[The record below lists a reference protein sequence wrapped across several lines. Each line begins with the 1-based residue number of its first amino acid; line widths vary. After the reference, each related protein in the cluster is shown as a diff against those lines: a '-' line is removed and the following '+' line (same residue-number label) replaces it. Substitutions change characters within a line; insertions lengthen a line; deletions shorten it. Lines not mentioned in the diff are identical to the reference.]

1 MAAQQGAKEQGKDV
15 QVVLWMEGE
24 RGPRFPLDTAAIEA
38 AGGVTRF
45 VACRTDAERLE
56 AVAGARLLVA
66 AHIKITE
73 DLYRAG
79 PQLAGII
86 RTGIG
91 LDTVDIPAA
100 TRHGVCIAHVPDF
113 CYDEVADSAWAL
125 LLAVARKLP
134 EAGRRVRSGEWVP
147 SNLLPVYSLRG
158 RTLGLVAF
166 GHIARKVAERGR
178 AFGLR
183 LVAFDPYVDEAAM
196 AREGV
201 EKATFEDLLGR
212 SDIVSLHTPL
222 TPETRGLMNAAA
234 FARMKPGAILINTSR
249 GPVVD
254 EAALIDALRTGRL
267 AGAGLDVLAVEPPAP
282 DNPLFAME
290 NVVVTPHSSST
301 TVEALED
308 LTRKVNMQIV
318 QMLRGEWPTYLANRA
333 VQTQP
338 NARLTAGRTVLR
350 VSDTGGRDAPASP
363 RSGGTSG
370 RDAPASPRSGGTSG
384 RDAPASGG
392 AVPS

>member
-1 MAAQQGAKEQGKDV
+1 MAKQ

-24 RGPRFPLDTAAIEA
+24 QGPRFALDTAGIER

-45 VACRTDAERLE
+45 VACKTDAERLE
-56 AVAGARLLVA
+56 AVAGARILVA
-66 AHIKITE
+66 AHTKITE
-73 DLYRAG
+73 DLYQAG
-79 PQLAGII
+79 SRLAGVI

-113 CYDEVADSAWAL
+113 CYDEVADSTWTL

-147 SNLLPVYSLRG
+147 NNLLPVHSLRG

-166 GHIARKVAERGR
+166 GHIGRKVAERGR
-178 AFGLR
+178 AFGMR
-183 LVAFDPYVDEAAM
+183 IVAADPYVDEAAM
-196 AREGV
+196 AKDGV
-201 EKATFEDLLGR
+201 EKVSLEDLLGR
-212 SDIVSLHTPL
+212 ADVVSLHTPL
-222 TPETRGLMNAAA
+222 TPETRGLINAAA

-249 GPVVD
+249 GSVVD
-254 EAALIDALRTGRL
+254 EPALIEALRAGRL
-267 AGAGLDVLAVEPPAP
+267 AGAGLDVLATEPPAK

-290 NVVVTPHSSST
+290 NVVLTPHSSST

-308 LTRKVNMQIV
+308 LARKVSMQVV

-333 VQTQP
+333 VQKEP
-338 NARLTAGRTVLR
+338 NARLTAGRV
-350 VSDTGGRDAPASP
+350 AP
-363 RSGGTSG
+363 SG
-370 RDAPASPRSGGTSG
+370 R
-384 RDAPASGG
+384 GG
-392 AVPS
+392 AAAS

>member
-1 MAAQQGAKEQGKDV
+1 MAKQHAAKTQ
-15 QVVLWMEGE
+15 QVVLWLEGE
-24 RGPRFPLDTAAIEA
+24 KGPRFGLDTAGIEE

-45 VACRTDAERLE
+45 VACRTDAERAE
-56 AVAGARLLVA
+56 AVADARILVA
-66 AHIKITE
+66 AHIKVTE
-73 DLYRAG
+73 DLFRAA
-79 PQLAGII
+79 PRLAGVI

-134 EAGRRVRSGEWVP
+134 EAGRRVRGGEWVP
-147 SNLLPVYSLRG
+147 NNLLPVRSLRG

-166 GHIARKVAERGR
+166 GHIGRKMAERGR

-183 LVAFDPYVDEAAM
+183 LIAADPYVDEAAM

-201 EKATFEDLLGR
+201 EKVSLEDLLGQA
-212 SDIVSLHTPL
+212 DIVSLHTPL

-234 FARMKPGAILINTSR
+234 FARMKQDAILINTSR

-254 EAALIDALRTGRL
+254 EPALVAALRSGRL
-267 AGAGLDVLAVEPPAP
+267 AGAGLDVLATEPPAK

-290 NVVVTPHSSST
+290 NVVLTPHSSST
-301 TVEALED
+301 TIEALDD
-308 LTRKVNMQIV
+308 LTRKVDMQIV

-333 VQTQP
+333 VKTQP
-338 NARLTAGRTVLR
+338 NVRLTAGR
-350 VSDTGGRDAPASP
+350 GAPA
-363 RSGGTSG
+363 
-370 RDAPASPRSGGTSG
+370 AS
-384 RDAPASGG
+384 
-392 AVPS
+392 